1 MRAGMSMT
9 TLFVIPARQVTY
21 LAESIPVPQIID
33 PVFMK
38 TSSKRSFSMTENERF
53 GLVFANTGSTNSDT
67 GLLKLLQIR
76 AMFFLVR
83 CLSEFYRKW
92 PEDR

>member
-1 MRAGMSMT
+1 
-9 TLFVIPARQVTY
+9 
-21 LAESIPVPQIID
+21 
-33 PVFMK
+33 
-38 TSSKRSFSMTENERF
+38 MTENERF